1 MATYFPTQN
10 GRIKIQAETLLGTS
24 PTNGWVYQPP
34 GTGNNATG
42 AQGGYYYFK
51 SESLDGSVKS
61 ATQGLFSATVYVAEA
76 GTYTLRVRTARDT
89 NDPGDSRNDI
99 WVRVDD
105 DIHDVLPEGT
115 VAIGAT
121 ASGFG
126 KLKGANTAWGYAKAF
141 AAEGEEDAN
150 PPSQVVLT
158 QGFHTITFAGRSV
171 GLHIDFFEL
180 VKAGLNVAAT
190 AADTAAVTGPVLPAA
205 ASVDEDASLVLD
217 VLSGQS
223 GYTVTA
229 ATDPAHGTTVVNAD
243 KTIRYTPDAD
253 FFGTDTFTFTVADAR
268 GAVTTQRM
276 TMTVAGTP
284 DAPAAAGDTASTVK
298 GTAVSVAVLGNDAD
312 PDGTSVAINSFE
324 GKSTFGGTVTK
335 VGNQLVYT
343 PLAGFTGTDTF
354 TYDIVD
360 PTGRVSERATV
371 AVAVADGPVGGLP
384 IVVGVYDA
392 DTDALVDL
400 LADGDV
406 LDAALV
412 DGSMTFSVS
421 VVAGS
426 ALDGQVGSVKLR
438 LSGDASATRTESGAP
453 YSLFGDKDGDYAGG
467 ADLGV
472 GSYKLEV
479 DVYSMR
485 RRQGHAARQL
495 RLRLRRQRDRNPRAP
510 PRRPLQRRH
519 RRARRPARGR
529 RRPLGGRGRR
539 LDDLLGQRRRRRRPR
554 RPDRQ
559 RQAPPLGRRDRQPH
573 RDRRPLQPL
582 RRQGRRPQGRRPLAR
597 RGQLHL
603 RRRRLFGRR
612 GQGHAARQLR
622 LRLHRLRH
630 ALRLSRAHTRGIS
643 FPGFP
648 SRRTGPASADG
659 RLNRLRKGPVPGG
672 TA

>member
-1 MATYFPTQN
+1 M
-10 GRIKIQAETLLGTS
+10 
-24 PTNGWVYQPP
+24 
-34 GTGNNATG
+34 
-42 AQGGYYYFK
+42 
-51 SESLDGSVKS
+51 
-61 ATQGLFSATVYVAEA
+61 
-76 GTYTLRVRTARDT
+76 RVRTARDT

-121 ASGFG
+121 ASGFA

-150 PPSQVVLT
+150 PASQVVLT

-253 FFGTDTFTFTVADAR
+253 FFGTDTFTFTVTDAR

-276 TMTVAGTP
+276 TMTVAGAP
-284 DAPAAAGDTASTVK
+284 DAPAPADDTASTVK

-312 PDGTSVAINSFE
+312 PDGTSVAINSFD
-324 GKSTFGGTVTK
+324 GTSTFGGTVTK

-406 LDAALV
+406 STPPWSTARRPSRSA
-412 DGSMTFSVS
+412 SSP
-421 VVAGS
+421 AS
-426 ALDGQVGSVKLR
+426 ALAGQVGSVRLR
-438 LSGDASATRTESGAP
+438 LSGDAAATRTETGAP
-453 YSLFGDKDGDYAGG
+453 YSLFGDKDGDLRAV
-467 ADLGV
+467 ALDLAV
-472 GSYKLEV
+472 GSYNFEV
-479 DVYSMR
+479 DVYSMA
-485 RRQGHAARQL
+485 GAKGTASSSTASTSTS
-495 RLRLRRQRDRNPRAP
+495 PW
-510 PRRPLQRRH
+510 
-519 RRARRPARGR
+519 
-529 RRPLGGRGRR
+529 
-539 LDDLLGQRRRRRRPR
+539 
-554 RPDRQ
+554 
-559 RQAPPLGRRDRQPH
+559 RRDRDAAAPLTVGLYDAD
-573 RDRRPLQPL
+573 DRRASSTPSPTATSS
-582 RRQGRRPQGRRPLAR
+582 RRPTSSAR
-597 RGQLHL
+597 ST
-603 RRRRLFGRR
+603 FAVAPSP
-612 GQGHAARQLR
+612 AAR
-622 LRLHRLRH
+622 
-630 ALRLSRAHTRGIS
+630 S
-643 FPGFP
+643 
-648 SRRTGPASADG
+648 PARSA
-659 RLNRLRKGPVPGG
+659 
-672 TA
+672 A

>member
-1 MATYFPTQN
+1 VATYFPTQN

-190 AADTAAVTGPVLPAA
+190 APDTAAVTGPVLPAA

-253 FFGTDTFTFTVADAR
+253 FFGTDTFTFTVTDAR

-312 PDGTSVAINSFE
+312 PDGTSIAINSFD
-324 GKSTFGGTVTK
+324 GTSTFGGTVTK

-392 DTDALVDL
+392 ATDALVDL

-406 LDAALV
+406 LDAAAV

-479 DVYSMR
+479 DVYSKA
-485 RRQGHAARQL
+485 GAKGTLLDSFDFDFGVSETATPAPL
-495 RLRLRRQRDRNPRAP
+495 RVGLYNADTDALV
-510 PRRPLQRRH
+510 
-519 RRARRPARGR
+519 
-529 RRPLGGRGRR
+529 
-539 LDDLLGQRRRRRRPR
+539 DLLEDGDVLSAAEVAGSMTFSVSAVAGGALDGQI
-554 RPDRQ
+554 
-559 RQAPPLGRRDRQPH
+559 GSVK
-573 RDRRPLQPL
+573 
-582 RRQGRRPQGRRPLAR
+582 
-597 RGQLHL
+597 
-603 RRRRLFGRR
+603 
-612 GQGHAARQLR
+612 
-622 LRLHRLRH
+622 
-630 ALRLSRAHTRGIS
+630 LRLSGDATASRTETGAPYSLFGDKDGDLKGGGLSLDAGNYTFAVNVYSGAGGKGTLLDS
-643 FPGFP
+643 FDYDFTV
-648 SRRTGPASADG
+648 SDT
-659 RLNRLRKGPVPGG
+659 LFV
-672 TA
+672 